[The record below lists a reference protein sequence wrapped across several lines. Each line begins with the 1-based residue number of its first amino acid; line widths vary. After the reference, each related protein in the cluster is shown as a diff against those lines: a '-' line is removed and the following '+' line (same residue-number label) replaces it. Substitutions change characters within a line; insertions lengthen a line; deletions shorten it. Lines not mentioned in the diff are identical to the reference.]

1 MEDAL
6 DTFEGTRDK
15 DKLAEVTTRMKL
27 IGPKL
32 KELCMMPECKT
43 PQNAPH
49 LIRALLS
56 APHCPKSARPE
67 QRHEGSCGKDQAAIF
82 GWWPRPRSDVREASL
97 GICLRP
103 SHGFC

>member
-49 LIRALLS
+49 LIRALLP
-56 APHCPKSARPE
+56 APHCP
-67 QRHEGSCGKDQAAIF
+67 
-82 GWWPRPRSDVREASL
+82 
-97 GICLRP
+97 
-103 SHGFC
+103 